1 MKKIFLLIAAFCAMS
16 YFAAC
21 SDLLGE
27 PKNNVAIATENGL
40 SSGGA
45 VLPFS
50 SGEAMLSFSL
60 DAKNDI
66 SCSALPNISADFFK
80 SITIYYRPV
89 DGTSDI
95 EIDTWHSNGALKAA
109 SVPFKT
115 GTWIFSVLAVC
126 ETGYYYTEETK
137 TIKAGKNSL
146 LFTLI
151 PMMMQELEAR
161 HGYGSL
167 YVSAAFPVDNLKC
180 VTGGLYTMDEESVPG
195 FADEDLQVSQRG
207 TTDYEK
213 DDIPA
218 GDYILIFKF
227 FADTEK
233 KILLGTYREFA
244 GIYALARSESK
255 VILQSLSNLHSISYE
270 TNGGAFAE
278 GYSPCLSYTR
288 HSQSLSLPDKTQITK
303 AGSDFDGWY
312 EDENF
317 EGPVVDYI
325 PSGSV
330 GNKKFYAKWLDKW
343 TVTFLPNG
351 GSFAD
356 GSKIKTQQI
365 TKGASENLI
374 TADGLGLTNNGR
386 NFLGWITSI
395 TNVSED
401 YADGAQITP
410 DKNIVL
416 MALWAQGNVS
426 GGDDGKTK
434 DADGDGVSDYDELY
448 KYFTDP
454 ANKDTD
460 GDGWTDGQELN
471 YYTEGSNTF
480 NPRIADVPQ
489 LEIQFV
495 GRPEIGFNYQTS
507 STNNVTES
515 VTHTDGTVHSQSA
528 TNTNSHTRNETH
540 GWHTKVGFGF
550 EWSAGADGSL
560 GFFGAKAKNTINFEA
575 GYNGSVT
582 AGDTFT
588 YSRNQSESF
597 SQSVTKGHT
606 TSETT
611 GKTVSGGTI
620 LVNAKFKNPSNLAYT
635 VRSATVTFAGITD
648 FRQPNGYPTPVASVE
663 LTNVGT
669 IPPGGETGMMTIKYD
684 KLSVAQTEELLKWS
698 SGLNMSITNY
708 TIALQKEGLVNGND
722 FTGALTTV
730 NAMTACL
737 NIDYGPSAKHKA
749 ETHHVATK
757 YLYNPEAVDINGLY
771 KKVTIKDILEI
782 AGISESKGNLTLGNG
797 GRIKEIRGY
806 NYQGYRYG
814 AWYVQ
819 HTYTRNN
826 LSTYDTYNYY
836 SEVEPGE
843 EVDISKIYVQAG
855 DLINIFYSIDKD
867 KDGVP
872 YNEELI
878 CGTSDDKPDTDGD
891 GLTDAEELHGWKP
904 KLKTRSIPAGS
915 VTEQHKEITDPEK
928 KIITNPNNPDSDGDG
943 YDDLNDPDPIEP
955 KMKDITSLSVTQY
968 KTSADENA
976 KFKDFKFES
985 AQYLEDIYE
994 SVYLN
999 LVPTMPQETIKCKQ
1013 SEEEP
1018 EEDAYEV
1025 FSSAKEFKLDL
1036 GQNKIWIKV
1045 TAADGYT
1052 TNKTAL
1058 TFESRLRPL
1067 ENLQLKSLDGS
1078 GNSMTLSYNAYT
1090 DRRIVNADDKNAG
1103 LLLRFL
1109 RGGAFYKMT
1118 PDLGLANAYDPA
1130 SFITIVSNAKG
1141 RDEISEDDNNF
1152 WTKVSVADLIA
1163 GTTKISGLKSQTLYS
1178 IDSIM
1183 YYENGRK
1190 NARVSKGPCTWWGW
1204 AYQTWWANCET
1215 GKSQKGTLTFWMHYL
1230 RAEHDEDAGADP
1242 QYYWSIS
1249 SGAPF
1254 LANLSN
1260 DCATMDSKTGRKFDD
1275 DEDMCYTFGDKK
1287 MNGGT
1292 KEDDIVKGGSQCKY
1306 YKGVFDRMTQ
1316 EKDHEFEIN
1325 FSCWD
1330 YDSDSSD
1337 DLIGNVKMTVKYSV
1351 TDDKWYFKWSGDHT
1365 DSGEMKVGFREGR
1378 KDGKWNIPNTSE
1390 GQISVHWGA
1399 EWNDEPA
1406 SQKDSTKTQKQ

>member
-21 SDLLGE
+21 SDLLSE
-27 PKNNVAIATENGL
+27 AKTYVAIATENGNEL
-40 SSGGA
+40 
-45 VLPFS
+45 S

-66 SCSALPNISADFFK
+66 SCSALPNISADFFD

-95 EIDTWHSNGALKAA
+95 EIDTWHSNGELKAA

-167 YVSAAFPVDNLKC
+167 YVSAAFPVDNLKL
-180 VTGGLYTMDEESVPG
+180 VTGGLYTMDEEKVPG
-195 FADEDLQVSQRG
+195 FEDEVLQVSQRG
-207 TTDYEK
+207 TTYYEH

-255 VILQSLSNLHSISYE
+255 VILQSLSNLYSISYE

-303 AGSDFDGWY
+303 AGSDFGGWY

-317 EGPVVDYI
+317 EGPLVDCI

-365 TKGASENLI
+365 TKGASENLV

-395 TNVSED
+395 TNVSAD
-401 YADGAQITP
+401 YADGAPITP

-416 MALWAQGNVS
+416 MALWGQGNVS

-448 KYFTDP
+448 KFFTDP

-507 STNNVTES
+507 ATNNVTES

-540 GWHTKVGFGF
+540 GWHAKAGFGF
-550 EWSAGADGSL
+550 EWSAGTDGSL
-560 GFFGAKAKNTINFEA
+560 GFFGAKAKNTFSFEA

-582 AGDTFT
+582 SGDTFT

-611 GKTVSGGTI
+611 GKTVTGGTI

-663 LTNVGT
+663 LPNVGT

-771 KKVTIKDILEI
+771 KKVTIKDLLEI
-782 AGISESKGNLTLGNG
+782 AGISESKGNLVLGNG
-797 GRIKEIRGY
+797 GRIKTIRDY
-806 NYQGYRYG
+806 NYEGPLYG

-819 HTYTRNN
+819 HTYTRDN
-826 LSTYDTYNYY
+826 LSESATYNYY
-836 SEVEPGE
+836 SDPESGQV
-843 EVDISKIYVQAG
+843 VDISKIYVQAG
-855 DLINIFYSIDKD
+855 DLINIFYSLDKD

-891 GLTDAEELHGWKP
+891 GLTDGEELHGWKP
-904 KLKTRSIPAGS
+904 ATKTRSIPEGS
-915 VTEQHKEITDPEK
+915 ETQQHIKITDPEK

-955 KMKDITSLSVTQY
+955 KMKDITSLKKIQY
-968 KTSADENA
+968 KTSADANA

-999 LVPTMPQETIKCKQ
+999 LVPTMPHEKIECKQ
-1013 SEEEP
+1013 SEGA
-1018 EEDAYEV
+1018 AYEV
-1025 FSSAKEFKLDL
+1025 FSSAKEFKLEH
-1036 GQNKIWIKV
+1036 GKNKIWIKV
-1045 TAADGYT
+1045 TAADGFT
-1052 TNKTAL
+1052 TKESAL

-1067 ENLQLKSLDGS
+1067 ENLQMRSPDGK
-1078 GNSMTLSYNAYT
+1078 GNTITLSYNAYT
-1090 DRRIVNADDKNAG
+1090 DRRVVNAAANTSG
-1103 LLLRFL
+1103 LLLHIVRDPYAKRYDSL
-1109 RGGAFYKMT
+1109 
-1118 PDLGLANAYDPA
+1118 PDLGLANAYDSA
-1130 SFITIVSNAKG
+1130 SFKSIVSNAKS
-1141 RDEISEDDNNF
+1141 RDEISENDYDF
-1152 WTKVSVADLIA
+1152 WTLVSVSDLTQ
-1163 GTTKISGLKSQTLYS
+1163 GTTTIRGLKSSGAYHS
-1178 IDSIM
+1178 IDPIAF
-1183 YYENGRK
+1183 YESGGK
-1190 NARVSKGPCTWWGW
+1190 NARVQTGGVTRIISSLIPLKFDDVHIWPACT
-1204 AYQTWWANCET
+1204 T
-1215 GKSQKGTLTFWMHYL
+1215 GKSQKATLTFWMHYL
-1230 RAEHDEDAGADP
+1230 RAVSDEDGGADP
-1242 QYYWSIS
+1242 HYYWSIS
-1249 SGAPF
+1249 SGAAF
-1254 LANLSN
+1254 LARLSD
-1260 DCATMDSKTGRKFDD
+1260 DCATMDNKSGRKFDD

-1292 KEDDIVKGGSQCKY
+1292 KEEKIEKGGPQCKY

-1316 EKDHEFEIN
+1316 EKDHEFKIN

-1330 YDSDSSD
+1330 YDSKSD
-1337 DLIGNVKMTVKYSV
+1337 DDFIGDVTMTVKYSV
-1351 TDDKWYFKWSGDHT
+1351 QDDKWYFKWSGDHT
-1365 DSGEMKVGFREGR
+1365 DSGEMTVGFREGR
-1378 KDGKWNIPNTSE
+1378 QDGKWNIPNKSE
-1390 GQISVHWGA
+1390 GQIAVHWGA

-1406 SQKDSTKTQKQ
+1406 FQNGSSTSTKTQ

>member
-21 SDLLGE
+21 SNLLDE
-27 PKNNVAIATENGL
+27 AKNYVAIATGNGNEL
-40 SSGGA
+40 
-45 VLPFS
+45 S
-50 SGEAMLSFSL
+50 SGEAMLLFSL

-95 EIDTWHSNGALKAA
+95 EIDTWNSNGALKAA

-167 YVSAAFPVDNLKC
+167 YVSAAFPVNNLKA
-180 VTGGLYTMDEESVPG
+180 VTGGLYTMDEEKVPG
-195 FADEDLQVSQRG
+195 FADEDLEVSQRG
-207 TTDYEK
+207 TTYYEK

-255 VILQSLSNLHSISYE
+255 VVLQSLSNLYSISYE
-270 TNGGAFAE
+270 KNGGAFAE

-317 EGPVVDYI
+317 EGPVVDFI

-330 GNKKFYAKWLDKW
+330 GNRKFYAKWLDKW

-374 TADGLGLTNNGR
+374 TADGLGLIDNDGR

-395 TNVSED
+395 TNVSKD

-416 MALWAQGNVS
+416 MALWSKGNVS

-460 GDGWTDGQELN
+460 GDGWTDGQELA

-540 GWHTKVGFGF
+540 GWHAKVGVGF
-550 EWSAGADGSL
+550 EWSAGTDGSL
-560 GFFGAKAKNTINFEA
+560 GFFGAKAKNTFSFEA

-684 KLSVAQTEELLKWS
+684 KLSVEQTEELLKWS

-708 TIALQKEGLVNGND
+708 TIALQKEGFNNGND

-757 YLYNPEAVDINGLY
+757 YLYTPEAVDINGLY
-771 KKVTIKDILEI
+771 KKVTIKDLLEI
-782 AGISESKGNLTLGNG
+782 AGISESKGNLVLGNG
-797 GRIKEIRGY
+797 GRIKSIRDY
-806 NYQGYRYG
+806 NYEGYRYG

-819 HTYTRNN
+819 HTYTKDN
-826 LSTYDTYNYY
+826 LSKSDTYNYY
-836 SEVEPGE
+836 SDPESGQV
-843 EVDISKIYVQAG
+843 VDISKIDVQAG

-891 GLTDAEELHGWKP
+891 GLTDAEELYGWKP
-904 KLKTRSIPAGS
+904 ATKPRSIPAGS
-915 VTEQHKEITDPEK
+915 LTEQHKEITDAAK

-955 KMKDITSLSVTQY
+955 KMKNITSLSVTQY

-976 KFKDFKFES
+976 KFKDFKFEA

-999 LVPTMPQETIKCKQ
+999 LVPTMPHEKIECKQ
-1013 SEEEP
+1013 SEGA
-1018 EEDAYEV
+1018 AYQD

-1036 GQNKIWIKV
+1036 GKNKIWIKV
-1045 TAADGYT
+1045 TAADGFT
-1052 TNKTAL
+1052 TKESVL

-1067 ENLQLKSLDGS
+1067 ENLQMRSPDGK
-1078 GNSMTLSYNAYT
+1078 GNTMTLSYNAYT
-1090 DRRIVNADDKNAG
+1090 DRRVVADDTTAG
-1103 LLLRFL
+1103 LLLHIVKGYEL
-1109 RGGAFYKMT
+1109 YDSE
-1118 PDLGLANAYDPA
+1118 PDLGLANPNDLPDFMSYVA
-1130 SFITIVSNAKG
+1130 TAKDRNG
-1141 RDEISEDDNNF
+1141 ISENDYEF
-1152 WTKVSVADLIA
+1152 WTKVSVADLKA
-1163 GTTKISGLKSQTLYS
+1163 GTTTISGLKSQTLYS

-1183 YYENGRK
+1183 YYESGAK
-1190 NARVSKGPCTWWGW
+1190 YARVSKGNKRGRWLNATYWVRG
-1204 AYQTWWANCET
+1204 TT
-1215 GKSQKGTLTFWMHYL
+1215 GKSQKATLTFWMHYL
-1230 RAEHDEDAGADP
+1230 RAVSDEDGGTDP

-1249 SGAPF
+1249 SGAAF

-1292 KEDDIVKGGSQCKY
+1292 KEEKIEKGGSQCKY

-1316 EKDHEFEIN
+1316 EKDHEFVIN

-1330 YDSDSSD
+1330 YDPKSSD
-1337 DLIGNVKMTVKYSV
+1337 DFIGDVTMTVKYSV

-1365 DSGEMKVGFREGR
+1365 DSGEMTVGFREGR
-1378 KDGKWNIPNTSE
+1378 KDDKWNIPNTSE
-1390 GQISVHWGA
+1390 GQIAVHWGA

-1406 SQKDSTKTQKQ
+1406 SQKDSTKTQ

>member
-21 SDLLGE
+21 SDLLSE
-27 PKNNVAIATENGL
+27 AKTYVAIATENGNEL
-40 SSGGA
+40 
-45 VLPFS
+45 S

-66 SCSALPNISADFFK
+66 SCSALPNISADFFD

-89 DGTSDI
+89 DGTRDI
-95 EIDTWHSNGALKAA
+95 EIDTWHSNGELKAA

-167 YVSAAFPVDNLKC
+167 YVSAAFPVDNLKL
-180 VTGGLYTMDEESVPG
+180 VTGGLYTMDEEKVPG
-195 FADEDLQVSQRG
+195 FEDEDLQVSQRG
-207 TTDYEK
+207 TTYYEQ

-244 GIYALARSESK
+244 GIFALARSESK
-255 VILQSLSNLHSISYE
+255 VVLQSLSNLYSISYE

-288 HSQSLSLPDKTQITK
+288 HSQSLSLPDETQITK
-303 AGSDFDGWY
+303 AGSDFGGWY

-374 TADGLGLTNNGR
+374 TANDLGLTNNGR

-416 MALWAQGNVS
+416 MALWSQGNVS
-426 GGDDGKTK
+426 GGDDGMTK

-448 KYFTDP
+448 KFFTDP

-507 STNNVTES
+507 ATNNVTES

-550 EWSAGADGSL
+550 EWSAGTGEVLS
-560 GFFGAKAKNTINFEA
+560 FFSTKAKNTFNIEA

-582 AGDTFT
+582 SGDTFT

-771 KKVTIKDILEI
+771 KKVTIKDLLEI
-782 AGISESKGNLTLGNG
+782 AGISETKGNLTLGNG
-797 GRIKEIRGY
+797 GRIKSIRDY

-826 LSTYDTYNYY
+826 LSTSDTYNYY
-836 SEVEPGE
+836 SEIEQGT

-855 DLINIFYSIDKD
+855 DLINIFYSLDKD

-891 GLTDAEELHGWKP
+891 GLTDGEELHGWKP
-904 KLKTRSIPAGS
+904 ATKTRSIPDGS
-915 VTEQHKEITDPEK
+915 VTEQHIEITDATK

-955 KMKDITSLSVTQY
+955 KMKNITSLSVTQY

-976 KFKDFKFES
+976 KFKDFKFE
-985 AQYLEDIYE
+985 AAEWLTDIYE

-999 LVPTMPQETIKCKQ
+999 LVPTMPHEKIECKQ
-1013 SEEEP
+1013 SEGA
-1018 EEDAYEV
+1018 AYEV
-1025 FSSAKEFKLDL
+1025 LSPAKEFKLDL

-1045 TAADGYT
+1045 TAADGFT
-1052 TNKTAL
+1052 TKESVL

-1067 ENLQLKSLDGS
+1067 ENLQLKSPDGK
-1078 GNSMTLSYNAYT
+1078 GNTMTLSYNVYT
-1090 DRRIVNADDKNAG
+1090 DRRVVADDKTAG
-1103 LLLRFL
+1103 LLLHIRQN
-1109 RGGAFYKMT
+1109 YHYYDMI
-1118 PDLGLANAYDPA
+1118 PDLGLKNPNDLPDFMSYVA
-1130 SFITIVSNAKG
+1130 TAKDRNG
-1141 RDEISEDDNNF
+1141 ISENDYDF
-1152 WTKVSVADLIA
+1152 WTKVSVADLKA
-1163 GTTKISGLKSQTLYS
+1163 GTTTISGLKSQTCYS

-1183 YYENGRK
+1183 FYESGAK
-1190 NARVSKGPCTWWGW
+1190 YARVSAGEPRRIWFWQTPTTAWWVGDR
-1204 AYQTWWANCET
+1204 T
-1215 GKSQKGTLTFWMHYL
+1215 GKSQKATLTFWMHYL
-1230 RAEHDEDAGADP
+1230 KADDDEDDGYDP
-1242 QYYWSIS
+1242 KYYWSIES
-1249 SGAPF
+1249 REEF
-1254 LANLSN
+1254 LKNLSN
-1260 DCATMDSKTGRKFDD
+1260 DCATMKDKTSRKFDD
-1275 DEDMCYTFGDKK
+1275 DDNMCYTFGDQQ
-1287 MNGGT
+1287 MNGKTVPDYGT
-1292 KEDDIVKGGSQCKY
+1292 AKSKY
-1306 YKGVFDRMTQ
+1306 YKGVYDRF
-1316 EKDHEFEIN
+1316 EKDREFKIN
-1325 FSCWD
+1325 FECYE
-1330 YDSDSSD
+1330 YDEGPD
-1337 DLIGNVKMTVKYSV
+1337 DLVGKVEMTVKYSV
-1351 TDDKWYFKWSGDHT
+1351 K
-1365 DSGEMKVGFREGR
+1365 DSGRAAKTASGTFLINLRGRFLFTGALNGMTSLPPKKIQPKRNSPRRAEPPARFMLWRCEGR
-1378 KDGKWNIPNTSE
+1378 GD
-1390 GQISVHWGA
+1390 SVFLR
-1399 EWNDEPA
+1399 
-1406 SQKDSTKTQKQ
+1406 S

>member
-40 SSGGA
+40 SSG
-45 VLPFS
+45 
-50 SGEAMLSFSL
+50 EAMLSFSL

-66 SCSALPNISADFFK
+66 SCSALPNISADFFD

-95 EIDTWHSNGALKAA
+95 EIDTWNSNGELKAA

-167 YVSAAFPVDNLKC
+167 YVSAAFPVDNLKA
-180 VTGGLYTMDEESVPG
+180 VTGGLYTMDEEKVPG
-195 FADEDLQVSQRG
+195 FEDEDLQVSQRG
-207 TTDYEK
+207 TTYYEQ

-255 VILQSLSNLHSISYE
+255 VILQSLSNLYSISYE
-270 TNGGAFAE
+270 TNGGVFAN

-317 EGPVVDYI
+317 EGPVVDFI

-330 GNKKFYAKWLDKW
+330 GNRKFYAKWLDKW

-374 TADGLGLTNNGR
+374 TADGLGLIDNDGR

-395 TNVSED
+395 TNVSKD

-416 MALWAQGNVS
+416 MALWSKGNVS

-460 GDGWTDGQELN
+460 GDGWTDGQELV

-540 GWHTKVGFGF
+540 GWHTKLGFGF
-550 EWSAGADGSL
+550 EWSAGKDGAF
-560 GFFGAKAKNTINFEA
+560 GFFGVKAKNTINWEA

-582 AGDTFT
+582 SGDTFT

-684 KLSVAQTEELLKWS
+684 KLSVDQTEELLKWS

-708 TIALQKEGLVNGND
+708 TIALQKEGFNNGND

-771 KKVTIKDILEI
+771 KKVTIKDLLEI

-797 GRIKEIRGY
+797 GRIKSIRDY
-806 NYQGYRYG
+806 NYEGYRYG

-819 HTYTRNN
+819 HTYTRSNR
-826 LSTYDTYNYY
+826 STCDTYNYY
-836 SEVEPGE
+836 SDPESGQV
-843 EVDISKIYVQAG
+843 VDISKIYVQAG

-891 GLTDAEELHGWKP
+891 GLTDGEELHGWKP
-904 KLKTRSIPAGS
+904 ATKTRSIPEGS
-915 VTEQHKEITDPEK
+915 ETQQHIKITDPEK

-955 KMKDITSLSVTQY
+955 KMKNITSLSVTQY

-999 LVPTMPQETIKCKQ
+999 LVPTMPGETIEYKLAENGDYKK
-1013 SEEEP
+1013 
-1018 EEDAYEV
+1018 D

-1045 TAADGYT
+1045 TAVDGFT
-1052 TNKTAL
+1052 TKESAL

-1067 ENLQLKSLDGS
+1067 ENLQLKSPDGK
-1078 GNSMTLSYNAYT
+1078 GNTMTLSYNAYT
-1090 DRRIVNADDKNAG
+1090 DRRVVADDKTAG
-1103 LLLRFL
+1103 LLLHIR
-1109 RGGAFYKMT
+1109 RDKNCSYNSK
-1118 PDLGLANAYDPA
+1118 PDLGLANPDDLPDFMSYVA
-1130 SFITIVSNAKG
+1130 TAKDRNG
-1141 RDEISEDDNNF
+1141 ISEGDYDF
-1152 WTKVSVADLIA
+1152 WTKVSVADLTA
-1163 GTTKISGLKSQTLYS
+1163 GTTTISGLKSQTLYF

-1183 YYENGRK
+1183 FYESGAK
-1190 NARVSKGPCTWWGW
+1190 YARVSAGERRSLWAWEPVSTWWVRRR
-1204 AYQTWWANCET
+1204 T
-1215 GKSQKGTLTFWMHYL
+1215 GKSQKATLTFWMHYL

-1249 SGAPF
+1249 SGAAF

-1260 DCATMDSKTGRKFDD
+1260 DCATMDNTTGRKFDD
-1275 DEDMCYTFGDKK
+1275 DENMCYTFGDKK

-1292 KEDDIVKGGSQCKY
+1292 KEEDIVKGGSQCKY

-1330 YDSDSSD
+1330 YDKNSSD
-1337 DLIGNVKMTVKYSV
+1337 DFIGNVKMTVKYSV

-1365 DSGEMKVGFREGR
+1365 DNGDMTVGFREGR

-1406 SQKDSTKTQKQ
+1406 SQKDSTKTQ

>member
-27 PKNNVAIATENGL
+27 PKNHVAIATENGNEL
-40 SSGGA
+40 
-45 VLPFS
+45 S

-66 SCSALPNISADFFK
+66 SCSALPNISADFF
-80 SITIYYRPV
+80 SPIIIYYRPV
-89 DGTSDI
+89 DGTEDI
-95 EIDTWHSNGALKAA
+95 EIGTWNSNGALKVA

-167 YVSAAFPVDNLKC
+167 YVSAAFPVDNLKL
-180 VTGGLYTMDEESVPG
+180 VTGGLYTMDEEAVPG
-195 FADEDLQVSQRG
+195 FADETLQVSQRG
-207 TTDYEK
+207 TTYYEK

-244 GIYALARSESK
+244 GIFALARSESK
-255 VILQSLSNLHSISYE
+255 VVLQSLSNLYSISYE

-303 AGSDFDGWY
+303 AGSDFGGWY

-317 EGPVVDYI
+317 EGPVVDFI

-365 TKGASENLI
+365 TKGASENLV
-374 TADGLGLTNNGR
+374 TANDLGLTNNGR

-395 TNVSED
+395 TNVSAD
-401 YADGAQITP
+401 YADGASIAP

-426 GGDDGKTK
+426 RGDDGKTK
-434 DADGDGVSDYDELY
+434 DSDGDGVSDYDELY
-448 KYFTDP
+448 KFFTDP

-460 GDGWTDGQELN
+460 GDGWTDGQELV
-471 YYTEGSNTF
+471 YYTEGANTF

-507 STNNVTES
+507 STDTVTES
-515 VTHTDGTVHSQSA
+515 LTNTEGTVHSQSA
-528 TNTNSHTRNETH
+528 TNTNSHTRNLTN
-540 GWHTKVGFGF
+540 GWHAKAGFGF
-550 EWSAGADGSL
+550 EWSAGAEGAL
-560 GFFGAKAKNTINFEA
+560 GFFGAKAKNTFNFEA
-575 GYNGSVT
+575 GYNGSVMS
-582 AGDTFT
+582 GDTFT
-588 YSRNQSESF
+588 YSQNQSESF

-611 GKTVSGGTI
+611 GKTVTGGTI
-620 LVNAKFKNPSNLAYT
+620 RVNAKFKNPSNLAYT
-635 VRSATVTFAGITD
+635 VRSATVTFTGISD
-648 FRQPNGYPTPVASVE
+648 FRQPNGYPTPVASVDIP
-663 LTNVGT
+663 NVGT
-669 IPPGGETGMMTIKYD
+669 IPPGGETGTMVIKYGN
-684 KLSVAQTEELLKWS
+684 LGVAQTEELLKWS

-708 TIALQKEGLVNGND
+708 TITLQKEGAVNAND

-737 NIDYGPSAKHKA
+737 TIDYGPSAKHKA

-771 KKVTIKDILEI
+771 KKVTIKDLLEI
-782 AGISESKGNLTLGNG
+782 AGISESKGNLVLGNG
-797 GRIKEIRGY
+797 GRIKRIRDY
-806 NYQGYRYG
+806 NYQGYQYG

-826 LSTYDTYNYY
+826 LSTSDTYNYY
-836 SEVEPGE
+836 SDIEQGT

-855 DLINIFYSIDKD
+855 DLINIFYSLDKD

-891 GLTDAEELHGWKP
+891 GLTDGEELYGWKP
-904 KLKTRSIPAGS
+904 ATKTRSIPEGS
-915 VTEQHKEITDPEK
+915 ETQQHIKITDPEK
-928 KIITNPNNPDSDGDG
+928 KIITNPNNPDTDGDG
-943 YDDLNDPDPIEP
+943 YNDLVDPDPIEP
-955 KMKDITSLSVTQY
+955 KLKNITSLRVTQY

-994 SVYLN
+994 SLYLN
-999 LVPTMPQETIKCKQ
+999 LVPTMPGETIEYKLAENGDYKK
-1013 SEEEP
+1013 
-1018 EEDAYEV
+1018 D

-1045 TAADGYT
+1045 TAVDGFT
-1052 TNKTAL
+1052 TKESVL

-1067 ENLQLKSLDGS
+1067 ENLQLKSPDGK
-1078 GNSMTLSYNAYT
+1078 GNTMTLSYNAYT
-1090 DRRIVNADDKNAG
+1090 DRRVVADDKTAG
-1103 LLLRFL
+1103 LLLHFVRDKNCPYD
-1109 RGGAFYKMT
+1109 RS
-1118 PDLGLANAYDPA
+1118 PDLGLANPNDLPDFMSY
-1130 SFITIVSNAKG
+1130 VSTAKDRNG
-1141 RDEISEDDNNF
+1141 ISEDDYDF
-1152 WTKVSVADLIA
+1152 WTKVSVADLKA
-1163 GTTKISGLKSQTLYS
+1163 GTTTISGLKSQTLYS

-1183 YYENGRK
+1183 YYESGAK
-1190 NARVSKGPCTWWGW
+1190 YARVSKVPEIWW
-1204 AYQTWWANCET
+1204 WWVHGKT
-1215 GKSQKGTLTFWMHYL
+1215 GKSQKATLTFWMHYL
-1230 RAEHDEDAGADP
+1230 KAEEDEDGGCDP
-1242 QYYWSIS
+1242 QYYWSIES
-1249 SGAPF
+1249 TEEF
-1254 LANLSN
+1254 LKNLSTE
-1260 DCATMDSKTGRKFDD
+1260 C
-1275 DEDMCYTFGDKK
+1275 
-1287 MNGGT
+1287 
-1292 KEDDIVKGGSQCKY
+1292 
-1306 YKGVFDRMTQ
+1306 
-1316 EKDHEFEIN
+1316 
-1325 FSCWD
+1325 
-1330 YDSDSSD
+1330 
-1337 DLIGNVKMTVKYSV
+1337 
-1351 TDDKWYFKWSGDHT
+1351 
-1365 DSGEMKVGFREGR
+1365 
-1378 KDGKWNIPNTSE
+1378 
-1390 GQISVHWGA
+1390 
-1399 EWNDEPA
+1399 
-1406 SQKDSTKTQKQ
+1406 

>member
-1 MKKIFLLIAAFCAMS
+1 MKKIFFLVAAFCAMS

-21 SDLLGE
+21 SDLLDE
-27 PKNNVAIATENGL
+27 AKNYVAIATENEL
-40 SSGGA
+40 SSGEA
-45 VLPFS
+45 VLPLS

-66 SCSALPNISADFFK
+66 SCSAVPNISADFFK

-89 DGTSDI
+89 DGTRDR
-95 EIDTWHSNGALKAA
+95 EIDTWHSNDALKAA

-146 LFTLI
+146 LFTLS

-167 YVSAAFPVDNLKC
+167 YVSAAFPVENLKL
-180 VTGGLYTMDEESVPG
+180 VTGGLYTMDEEKVPG
-195 FADEDLQVSQRG
+195 FADETLQVSESG
-207 TTDYEK
+207 TTYYEK
-213 DDIPA
+213 NDIPA

-233 KILLGTYREFA
+233 KLLLGTYREFA

-255 VILQSLSNLHSISYE
+255 VVLQSLSNLHSVSYE

-303 AGSDFDGWY
+303 AGSEFGGWY

-317 EGPVVDYI
+317 KGPVVDCI

-356 GSKIKTQQI
+356 GSKIRTQQI
-365 TKGASENLI
+365 KKGASENLI
-374 TADGLGLTNNGR
+374 TADGLGLINNDGR

-395 TNVSED
+395 TNVSAD
-401 YADGAQITP
+401 YADGAPITP
-410 DKNIVL
+410 DKDIVL
-416 MALWAQGNVS
+416 MALWSKGNVS
-426 GGDDGKTK
+426 AGDDGKTK

-448 KYFTDP
+448 KFFTDP

-460 GDGWTDGQELN
+460 GDGWTDGQELV

-507 STNNVTES
+507 STDTVTES
-515 VTHTDGTVHSQSA
+515 VTNTEGTVHSQSA
-528 TNTNSHTRNETH
+528 TNTNSHTRNQTN
-540 GWHTKVGFGF
+540 GWHTKVGASFGWEAHALFF
-550 EWSAGADGSL
+550 ES
-560 GFFGAKAKNTINFEA
+560 KAKNSINVEA

-582 AGDTFT
+582 TGDTFT

-597 SQSVTKGHT
+597 SQSVTQGHT
-606 TSETT
+606 TSETE

-620 LVNAKFKNPSNLAYT
+620 RVNAKFKNPSNLAYA
-635 VRSATVTFAGITD
+635 VRSATVTFTGITD
-648 FRQPNGYPTPVASVE
+648 FRQTNGYPKPIASVE
-663 LTNVGT
+663 LPNVGT
-669 IPPGGETGMMTIKYD
+669 IPPGGETGTMVIKYGN
-684 KLSVAQTEELLKWS
+684 LGVAQTEDLLKWS

-708 TIALQKEGLVNGND
+708 TIALQKEGAVNPND

-737 NIDYGPSAKHKA
+737 TIDYGPSAKHKA
-749 ETHHVATK
+749 ETHHVSTK
-757 YLYNPEAVDINGLY
+757 YKYNPSATGLNDLY
-771 KKVTIKDILEI
+771 EPVTIKDILEI
-782 AGISESKGNLTLGNG
+782 AGISESKGNLVLGDD
-797 GRIKEIRGY
+797 GRIQRIRDY

-819 HTYTRNN
+819 RTYTRGNE
-826 LSTYDTYNYY
+826 SKSETYNYY

-855 DLINIFYSIDKD
+855 DSINIFYSVDKD
-867 KDGVP
+867 NDKVP

-891 GLTDAEELHGWKP
+891 GLTDAEELYGWKP
-904 KLKTRSIPAGS
+904 ATKTRSIPDGS
-915 VTEQHKEITDPEK
+915 VTQQHKEITDPDK
-928 KIITNPNNPDSDGDG
+928 KIITNPNNPDTDGDG
-943 YDDLNDPDPIEP
+943 YNDLDDPDPIEP
-955 KMKDITSLSVTQY
+955 KLKNITSLYKIQY
-968 KTSADENA
+968 KTSADVNA

-985 AQYLEDIYE
+985 AEWLTDIYE
-994 SVYLN
+994 SLYLN
-999 LVPTMPQETIKCKQ
+999 LVPTSPLAKIKCKQ
-1013 SEEEP
+1013 EGA
-1018 EEDAYEV
+1018 AYED
-1025 FSSAKEFKLDL
+1025 FSSAKEFKLEH
-1036 GQNKIWIKV
+1036 GKNKIWIMV
-1045 TAADGYT
+1045 TAADGT
-1052 TNKTAL
+1052 EKESEV

-1067 ENLQLKSLDGS
+1067 ENLQLESPDGK
-1078 GNSMTLSYNAYT
+1078 GNAITLSYNAYT
-1090 DRRIVNADDKNAG
+1090 DRRVVADDKTAG
-1103 LLLRFL
+1103 LLLHIVKGYRKKYDS
-1109 RGGAFYKMT
+1109 R
-1118 PDLGLANAYDPA
+1118 PDLGLANAYDSA
-1130 SFITIVSNAKG
+1130 SFKGIVSNAKS
-1141 RDEISEDDNNF
+1141 RDKISEDDYDF
-1152 WTKVSVADLIA
+1152 WTLVSVSDLKQ
-1163 GTTKISGLKSQTLYS
+1163 GTTTIRGLKSQTDYS
-1178 IDSIM
+1178 IDPIAF
-1183 YYENGRK
+1183 YESGGK
-1190 NARVSKGPCTWWGW
+1190 NARV
-1204 AYQTWWANCET
+1204 QTGGVTHVVRTLLFEYDTVYLWPSCET
-1215 GKSQKGTLTFWMHYL
+1215 GKSQKATLTFWMHYL
-1230 RAEHDEDAGADP
+1230 KAEEDEDGSYDP
-1242 QYYWSIS
+1242 QYFWSIDS
-1249 SGAPF
+1249 SEGF
-1254 LANLSN
+1254 LKNLSN
-1260 DCATMDSKTGRKFDD
+1260 ECATMKDKTSRKFHKRKN
-1275 DEDMCYTFGDKK
+1275 MCYSFGDQQ
-1287 MNGGT
+1287 MNGATVPTYGT
-1292 KEDDIVKGGSQCKY
+1292 AQSKY
-1306 YKGVFDRMTQ
+1306 YKGVYDRF
-1316 EKDHEFEIN
+1316 EKDREFKIN
-1325 FSCWD
+1325 FACYEHD
-1330 YDSDSSD
+1330 EGPD
-1337 DLIGNVKMTVKYSV
+1337 DFVGNVEMTVKYSV
-1351 TDDKWYFKWSGDHT
+1351 KDDKWYFKWSGDHADNGDMT
-1365 DSGEMKVGFREGR
+1365 VGFREGR

-1406 SQKDSTKTQKQ
+1406 FQSDSSTSTKTQ

>member
-21 SDLLGE
+21 SDLLSE
-27 PKNNVAIATENGL
+27 AKTYVAIATENGNEL
-40 SSGGA
+40 
-45 VLPFS
+45 S

-80 SITIYYRPV
+80 LITIYYRPV
-89 DGTSDI
+89 DGISDI
-95 EIDTWHSNGALKAA
+95 EIDTWDSNGALKAA

-126 ETGYYYTEETK
+126 DTGYYYTEETK

-167 YVSAAFPVDNLKC
+167 YVSAMFPVNNLKC
-180 VTGGLYTMDEESVPG
+180 VTGGLYTMDEEPVPG
-195 FADEDLQVSQRG
+195 FADEPLEVSKRG
-207 TTDYEK
+207 TTYYEK

-255 VILQSLSNLHSISYE
+255 VVLQSLSNLYSISYE
-270 TNGGAFAE
+270 KNGGDFAE
-278 GYSPCLSYTR
+278 GCSPCLSYTR

-303 AGSDFDGWY
+303 AGSDFGGWY

-374 TADGLGLTNNGR
+374 TANDLGLTNNGR

-395 TNVSED
+395 TNVIAD
-401 YADGAQITP
+401 KDDGAQITP
-410 DKNIVL
+410 EKNIVL
-416 MALWAQGNVS
+416 MALWSKGNVS
-426 GGDDGKTK
+426 GGDDGMTK
-434 DADGDGVSDYDELY
+434 DSDGDGVSDYDELY
-448 KYFTDP
+448 KFFTDP

-507 STNNVTES
+507 STDTVTES
-515 VTHTDGTVHSQSA
+515 VTNTEGTVHSQSA

-550 EWSAGADGSL
+550 SWTAGVN
-560 GFFGAKAKNTINFEA
+560 FFETKAKNSINVEA
-575 GYNGSVT
+575 GYNGSVMS
-582 AGDTFT
+582 GDTFT
-588 YSRNQSESF
+588 YSQNQSESF
-597 SQSVTKGHT
+597 SQSITKGHT

-611 GKTVSGGTI
+611 GKTVTGGTI
-620 LVNAKFKNPSNLAYT
+620 RVNAKFKNPSNLAYT
-635 VRSATVTFAGITD
+635 VRSATVTFTGITD

-663 LTNVGT
+663 LTNIGT
-669 IPPGGETGMMTIKYD
+669 IPPGGETGTMVIKYGN
-684 KLSVAQTEELLKWS
+684 LGVAQTEELLKWS

-708 TIALQKEGLVNGND
+708 TIALQKEGAVNPND

-771 KKVTIKDILEI
+771 KKVTIKDLLEI
-782 AGISESKGNLTLGNG
+782 AGISESKGNLSLGDD
-797 GRIKEIRGY
+797 GRIKRIRDY
-806 NYQGYRYG
+806 NYQGYQYG

-819 HTYTRNN
+819 HTYTRGNE
-826 LSTYDTYNYY
+826 SWSDIYNYY
-836 SEVEPGE
+836 SEPEPGK

-878 CGTSDDKPDTDGD
+878 CGTSDDNPDTDGD
-891 GLTDAEELHGWKP
+891 GLTDAEELYGWKP
-904 KLKTRSIPAGS
+904 ATKTRSIPEGS
-915 VTEQHKEITDPEK
+915 ETQQHIKITDQNK
-928 KIITNPNNPDSDGDG
+928 KIVTNPNNPDSDGDG

-955 KMKDITSLSVTQY
+955 KMKNITSLSVTQY

-999 LVPTMPQETIKCKQ
+999 LVPTMPQETIEYKLAENGDYKK
-1013 SEEEP
+1013 
-1018 EEDAYEV
+1018 D
-1025 FSSAKEFKLDL
+1025 FSAAKEFKLDL

-1045 TAADGYT
+1045 TAADGFT
-1052 TNKTAL
+1052 TDTTAL

-1067 ENLQLKSLDGS
+1067 ENLQLKSPDGK
-1078 GNSMTLSYNAYT
+1078 GNTMTLSYNVYT
-1090 DRRIVNADDKNAG
+1090 DRRVVADDKTAG
-1103 LLLRFL
+1103 LLLHIRQN
-1109 RGGAFYKMT
+1109 YHYYDMI
-1118 PDLGLANAYDPA
+1118 PDLGLKNPNDLPDFMSYVA
-1130 SFITIVSNAKG
+1130 TAKDRNG
-1141 RDEISEDDNNF
+1141 ISENDYDF
-1152 WTKVSVADLIA
+1152 WTKVSVADLKA
-1163 GTTKISGLKSQTLYS
+1163 GTTTISGLKSQTCYS

-1183 YYENGRK
+1183 FYESGAK
-1190 NARVSKGPCTWWGW
+1190 YARVSAGEPRRIWFWQTPTTAWWVGDR
-1204 AYQTWWANCET
+1204 T
-1215 GKSQKGTLTFWMHYL
+1215 GKSQKATLTFWMHYL
-1230 RAEHDEDAGADP
+1230 KADEDEDDGYKP
-1242 QYYWSIS
+1242 QYFWSIES
-1249 SGAPF
+1249 SEEF
-1254 LANLSN
+1254 LKNLSN
-1260 DCATMDSKTGRKFDD
+1260 DCATMNDKTSRKFDD
-1275 DEDMCYTFGDKK
+1275 KKNMCYSFGDKQ
-1287 MNGGT
+1287 MNGATVPTYGT
-1292 KEDDIVKGGSQCKY
+1292 AQSKF
-1306 YKGVFDRMTQ
+1306 YKGVYDRF
-1316 EKDHEFEIN
+1316 EKDREFKIN
-1325 FSCWD
+1325 FACYEHD
-1330 YDSDSSD
+1330 EGPD
-1337 DLIGNVKMTVKYSV
+1337 DLVGKVEMTAKYSV
-1351 TDDKWYFKWSGDHT
+1351 KDDKWYFKWSGDHADNGDMT
-1365 DSGEMKVGFREGR
+1365 VGFREGR
-1378 KDGKWNIPNTSE
+1378 KDGKWNIPNKSE
-1390 GQISVHWGA
+1390 GQVSVHWGA
-1399 EWNDEPA
+1399 EWNDEPV
-1406 SQKDSTKTQKQ
+1406 SQKDSTKTQ

>member
-27 PKNNVAIATENGL
+27 AKTYVAIATENGNEL
-40 SSGGA
+40 
-45 VLPFS
+45 S

-66 SCSALPNISADFFK
+66 SCSALPNISADFFNP
-80 SITIYYRPV
+80 IIIYYRPV
-89 DGTSDI
+89 DGTEDI
-95 EIDTWHSNGALKAA
+95 EIGKWNSNGELKVA

-115 GTWIFSVLAVC
+115 GTWIFSVLAGS

-137 TIKAGKNSL
+137 TIKAGNNSL
-146 LFTLI
+146 QFTLI
-151 PMMMQELEAR
+151 PVMMQQLEER

-167 YVSAAFPVDNLKC
+167 YVSAAFPVDNLKL
-180 VTGGLYTMDEESVPG
+180 VTGGLYTMDEEAVPG
-195 FADEDLQVSQRG
+195 FADETLQVSQSG
-207 TTDYEK
+207 TTYYEK

-233 KILLGTYREFA
+233 KLLLGTYREFA
-244 GIYALARSESK
+244 GIFALARSESK
-255 VILQSLSNLHSISYE
+255 VVLQSFSNLYSISYE

-303 AGSDFDGWY
+303 AGSDFGGWY

-317 EGPVVDYI
+317 EGPVVDFI

-365 TKGASENLI
+365 TKGASENLV
-374 TADGLGLTNNGR
+374 TANDLGLTNNGR

-395 TNVSED
+395 TNVSAD
-401 YADGAQITP
+401 YADGASIAP

-434 DADGDGVSDYDELY
+434 DSDGDGVSDYDELY
-448 KYFTDP
+448 KFFTDP

-460 GDGWTDGQELN
+460 GDGWTDGQELV
-471 YYTEGSNTF
+471 YYTEGANTF

-507 STNNVTES
+507 STDTVTES
-515 VTHTDGTVHSQSA
+515 VTNTEGTVHSQSA
-528 TNTNSHTRNETH
+528 TNTNSHTRNLTN
-540 GWHTKVGFGF
+540 GWHTKAGFGF
-550 EWSAGADGSL
+550 EWSAGAEGAL
-560 GFFGAKAKNTINFEA
+560 GFFGAKAKNTFNFEA
-575 GYNGSVT
+575 GYNGSVMS
-582 AGDTFT
+582 GDTFT
-588 YSRNQSESF
+588 YSQNQSESF

-611 GKTVSGGTI
+611 GKTVTGGTI
-620 LVNAKFKNPSNLAYT
+620 RVNAKFKNPSNLAYT
-635 VRSATVTFAGITD
+635 VRSATVTFTGISD

-663 LTNVGT
+663 LPNVGT
-669 IPPGGETGMMTIKYD
+669 IPPGGETGTMVIKYGN
-684 KLSVAQTEELLKWS
+684 LGVAQTEELLKWS

-708 TIALQKEGLVNGND
+708 TITLQKEGAVNAND

-737 NIDYGPSAKHKA
+737 TIDYGPSAKHKA

-771 KKVTIKDILEI
+771 KKVTIKDLLEI
-782 AGISESKGNLTLGNG
+782 AGISESKGNLVLGNG
-797 GRIKEIRGY
+797 GRIKRIRDY
-806 NYQGYRYG
+806 NYQGYQYG

-819 HTYTRNN
+819 HTYTRGNE
-826 LSTYDTYNYY
+826 SWSDIYNYY
-836 SEVEPGE
+836 SEPESGQ

-855 DLINIFYSIDKD
+855 DSINIFYSVDKD

-891 GLTDAEELHGWKP
+891 GLTDGEELHGWKP
-904 KLKTRSIPAGS
+904 ATKTRSIPEGS
-915 VTEQHKEITDPEK
+915 ETQQHIKITDPEK

-968 KTSADENA
+968 KTSADVNA
-976 KFKDFKFES
+976 KFKDFRFES
-985 AQYLEDIYE
+985 AQWYTDIYE
-994 SVYLN
+994 SLYLN
-999 LVPTMPQETIKCKQ
+999 LVPTMPLEKIECKQ
-1013 SEEEP
+1013 SEGA
-1018 EEDAYEV
+1018 AYEV
-1025 FSSAKEFKLDL
+1025 LSSAKEFKLDL
-1036 GQNKIWIKV
+1036 GKNKIWIKV
-1045 TAADGYT
+1045 TAADGFT
-1052 TNKTAL
+1052 TKESVL

-1067 ENLQLKSLDGS
+1067 ENLQLKSPDGK
-1078 GNSMTLSYNAYT
+1078 GNTMTLSYNAYT
-1090 DRRIVNADDKNAG
+1090 DRRVVADDKTAG
-1103 LLLRFL
+1103 LLLHFVRDKNCPYD
-1109 RGGAFYKMT
+1109 RS
-1118 PDLGLANAYDPA
+1118 PDLGLANPNDLPDFMSY
-1130 SFITIVSNAKG
+1130 VSTAKDRNG
-1141 RDEISEDDNNF
+1141 ISEDDYDF
-1152 WTKVSVADLIA
+1152 WTKVSVADLKA
-1163 GTTKISGLKSQTLYS
+1163 GTTTISGLKSQTLYS

-1183 YYENGRK
+1183 YYESGAK
-1190 NARVSKGPCTWWGW
+1190 YARVSKVPEIWW
-1204 AYQTWWANCET
+1204 WWVHGKT
-1215 GKSQKGTLTFWMHYL
+1215 GKSQKATLTFWMHYL
-1230 RAEHDEDAGADP
+1230 KAEEDEDGGCDP
-1242 QYYWSIS
+1242 QYYWSIES
-1249 SGAPF
+1249 REEF
-1254 LANLSN
+1254 LKNLSN
-1260 DCATMDSKTGRKFDD
+1260 DCATMKDKTSRKFDD
-1275 DEDMCYTFGDKK
+1275 DENMCYSFGDQQ
-1287 MNGGT
+1287 MNGKTVPEYGT
-1292 KEDDIVKGGSQCKY
+1292 AKSKY
-1306 YKGVFDRMTQ
+1306 YKGVYDRF
-1316 EKDHEFEIN
+1316 EKDREFKIN
-1325 FSCWD
+1325 FECYD
-1330 YDSDSSD
+1330 YDSGSAD
-1337 DLIGNVKMTVKYSV
+1337 DLIGKVEMTAKYSV
-1351 TDDKWYFKWSGDHT
+1351 QDDKWYFKWSGDHT
-1365 DSGEMKVGFREGR
+1365 DSGEMTVGFREGR

-1406 SQKDSTKTQKQ
+1406 SQK

>member
-21 SDLLGE
+21 SDLLSE
-27 PKNNVAIATENGL
+27 AKTYVAIATENGNEL
-40 SSGGA
+40 
-45 VLPFS
+45 S

-95 EIDTWHSNGALKAA
+95 EIDTWHSNGELKAA

-137 TIKAGKNSL
+137 TIKAGNNSL

-167 YVSAAFPVDNLKC
+167 YVSAMFPVDNLKA
-180 VTGGLYTMDEESVPG
+180 VTGGLYTMDEEKVPG

-207 TTDYEK
+207 TTYYEK

-255 VILQSLSNLHSISYE
+255 VVLQSLSNLYSISYE
-270 TNGGAFAE
+270 KNGGAFAE

-288 HSQSLSLPDKTQITK
+288 HSQSLSLPDETQITK
-303 AGSDFDGWY
+303 AGSDFGGWY

-317 EGPVVDYI
+317 EGPLVDFI

-343 TVTFLPNG
+343 TVTFFPNG

-365 TKGASENLI
+365 TKGASENLV
-374 TADGLGLTNNGR
+374 TADDLGLTNNGR

-416 MALWAQGNVS
+416 MALWSKGNVS
-426 GGDDGKTK
+426 GGDDGMTK

-448 KYFTDP
+448 KFFTDP

-460 GDGWTDGQELN
+460 GDGWTDGQELV

-507 STNNVTES
+507 STDTVTES
-515 VTHTDGTVHSQSA
+515 VTNTDGTVHSQSQ
-528 TNTNSHTRNETH
+528 TNTSSHTRNQTH
-540 GWHTKVGFGF
+540 GWHTKVGYGF
-550 EWSAGADGSL
+550 ELQASANVLNSS
-560 GFFGAKAKNTINFEA
+560 AKNSINVEA

-582 AGDTFT
+582 TGDTFT

-597 SQSVTKGHT
+597 SQSISQGHT

-611 GKTVSGGTI
+611 GKTVTGGTI
-620 LVNAKFKNPSNLAYT
+620 RVNAKFKNPSNLAYT
-635 VRSATVTFAGITD
+635 VRSATVTFTGISD
-648 FRQPNGYPTPVASVE
+648 FRQTNGCPKPIASVE
-663 LTNVGT
+663 LPNIGT
-669 IPPGGETGMMTIKYD
+669 IPPGGETGTMVIKYGT
-684 KLSVAQTEELLKWS
+684 LGVAQTEDLLKWS
-698 SGLNMSITNY
+698 SGLNMNITNY
-708 TIALQKEGLVNGND
+708 TIALQKEGAVNPND

-737 NIDYGPSAKHKA
+737 TIDYGPSAKHKA
-749 ETHHVATK
+749 ETHHVSTK
-757 YLYNPEAVDINGLY
+757 YKYNPNAVDINGLY
-771 KKVTIKDILEI
+771 EPVTIKDILEI
-782 AGISESKGNLTLGNG
+782 AGISESKGNLVLGDD
-797 GRIKEIRGY
+797 GRIQRIRDY

-819 HTYTRNN
+819 HTYTRGNE
-826 LSTYDTYNYY
+826 SKSDIYNYY
-836 SEVEPGE
+836 SEPESGQ

-855 DLINIFYSIDKD
+855 DSINIFYSVDKD
-867 KDGVP
+867 NDKVP

-878 CGTSDDKPDTDGD
+878 CGTSDDNPDTDGD
-891 GLTDAEELHGWKP
+891 GLTDGEELYGWKP
-904 KLKTRSIPAGS
+904 KSKTRSFPVGS
-915 VTEQHKEITDPEK
+915 VTEQHKEIDDTT

-943 YDDLNDPDPIEP
+943 YDDLNDPDPIKP
-955 KMKDITSLSVTQY
+955 KLKNITSLNVTQY

-1018 EEDAYEV
+1018 EEDDYEV
-1025 FSSAKEFKLDL
+1025 FSSAKEFKLNL
-1036 GQNKIWIKV
+1036 GKNKIWIKV
-1045 TAADGYT
+1045 TAADGCT

-1067 ENLQLKSLDGS
+1067 ENLQLKSPDGK
-1078 GNSMTLSYNAYT
+1078 GNTMTLSYNAYT
-1090 DRRIVNADDKNAG
+1090 DRRVVADDKTAG
-1103 LLLRFL
+1103 LLLHFVRDKACDY
-1109 RGGAFYKMT
+1109 GKPT
-1118 PDLGLANAYDPA
+1118 DLGLATNDLPN
-1130 SFITIVSNAKG
+1130 FVSYLSTAK
-1141 RDEISEDDNNF
+1141 DKISEDDYDF
-1152 WTKVSVADLIA
+1152 WTKVSVADLKA
-1163 GTTKISGLKSQTLYS
+1163 GTTTISGLKSQTLYS

-1183 YYENGRK
+1183 YYKSGAK
-1190 NARVSKGPCTWWGW
+1190 YARVSKGPSETRRLWLNRKSKTYWYWVSG
-1204 AYQTWWANCET
+1204 TT
-1215 GKSQKGTLTFWMHYL
+1215 GKSQKATLTFWMHYL
-1230 RAEHDEDAGADP
+1230 KAEEDEDGSYDPQYFWSIDSSEGFLKNLSNECATMKDKTSRKFHKKKNMCYSFGDQQMNGATVPTYGSAQSKFYKGVYDRFEKDREFKINFACYEHDEGP
-1242 QYYWSIS
+1242 
-1249 SGAPF
+1249 
-1254 LANLSN
+1254 
-1260 DCATMDSKTGRKFDD
+1260 DD
-1275 DEDMCYTFGDKK
+1275 F
-1287 MNGGT
+1287 
-1292 KEDDIVKGGSQCKY
+1292 V
-1306 YKGVFDRMTQ
+1306 
-1316 EKDHEFEIN
+1316 
-1325 FSCWD
+1325 
-1330 YDSDSSD
+1330 
-1337 DLIGNVKMTVKYSV
+1337 GNVTMTVKYSV
-1351 TDDKWYFKWSGDHT
+1351 KDDKWYFKWSGDHT
-1365 DSGEMKVGFREGR
+1365 DNGDMTVGFREGR

-1390 GQISVHWGA
+1390 GQVSVHWGA

-1406 SQKDSTKTQKQ
+1406 FQNDSSTKTQ

>member
-66 SCSALPNISADFFK
+66 SCSALPNISADFFDA
-80 SITIYYRPV
+80 ITIYYRPV
-89 DGTSDI
+89 DGTRDI
-95 EIDTWHSNGALKAA
+95 EIDTWHSNGELKAA

-167 YVSAAFPVDNLKC
+167 YVSAAFPVDNLKA
-180 VTGGLYTMDEESVPG
+180 VTGGLYTMDEEAVPG

-207 TTDYEK
+207 TTYYEK

-244 GIYALARSESK
+244 GIFALARSESK
-255 VILQSLSNLHSISYE
+255 VVLQSLSNLYSISYE
-270 TNGGAFAE
+270 TNGGVFAAD
-278 GYSPCLSYTR
+278 YSPCLSYTR
-288 HSQSLSLPDKTQITK
+288 HSQSLSLPDETQITK
-303 AGSDFDGWY
+303 AGSDFGGWY

-365 TKGASENLI
+365 TKGATENLV
-374 TADGLGLTNNGR
+374 TADDLGLTNNGR

-416 MALWAQGNVS
+416 MALWSQGNVS
-426 GGDDGKTK
+426 GGDDGMTK

-448 KYFTDP
+448 KFFTDP

-540 GWHTKVGFGF
+540 GWHAKVGVGF
-550 EWSAGADGSL
+550 EWSAGTDGSL
-560 GFFGAKAKNTINFEA
+560 GFFGAKAKNTFNFEA

-663 LTNVGT
+663 LPNVGT

-749 ETHHVATK
+749 ETRHVATK
-757 YLYNPEAVDINGLY
+757 YLYNPEAVDINDLY
-771 KKVTIKDILEI
+771 KKVTIKDLLEI
-782 AGISESKGNLTLGNG
+782 AGISESKGNLVLGNG
-797 GRIKEIRGY
+797 GRIKRIRDY
-806 NYQGYRYG
+806 NYEGYQYG

-826 LSTYDTYNYY
+826 LSKSDTYNYY
-836 SEVEPGE
+836 SDPESGQV
-843 EVDISKIYVQAG
+843 VDISKIYVQAG

-891 GLTDAEELHGWKP
+891 GLTDGEELHGWKP
-904 KLKTRSIPAGS
+904 ATKTRSIPEGS
-915 VTEQHKEITDPEK
+915 ETQQHIKITDPDK

-955 KMKDITSLSVTQY
+955 KMKNITSLSVTQY

-976 KFKDFKFES
+976 KFKDFKCES
-985 AQYLEDIYE
+985 AEWLTDIYE
-994 SVYLN
+994 SLYLN
-999 LVPTMPQETIKCKQ
+999 LVPTMPGETIEYKLAENGDYKK
-1013 SEEEP
+1013 
-1018 EEDAYEV
+1018 D

-1036 GQNKIWIKV
+1036 GKNKIWIKV
-1045 TAADGYT
+1045 TAADGFT
-1052 TNKTAL
+1052 TKESVL

-1067 ENLQLKSLDGS
+1067 ENLQLKSPDGK
-1078 GNSMTLSYNAYT
+1078 GNTMTLSYNAYT
-1090 DRRIVNADDKNAG
+1090 DRRIVNADDKTAG
-1103 LLLRFL
+1103 LLLHIRQN
-1109 RGGAFYKMT
+1109 YHYYDMI
-1118 PDLGLANAYDPA
+1118 PDLGLKNPNDLPDFMSYVA
-1130 SFITIVSNAKG
+1130 TAKDRNG
-1141 RDEISEDDNNF
+1141 ISENDYDF
-1152 WTKVSVADLIA
+1152 WTKVSVADLKA
-1163 GTTKISGLKSQTLYS
+1163 GTTTISGLKSQTCYS

-1183 YYENGRK
+1183 FYESGAK
-1190 NARVSKGPCTWWGW
+1190 YARVSAGEPRRIWFWKTPTTAWWVGDR
-1204 AYQTWWANCET
+1204 T
-1215 GKSQKGTLTFWMHYL
+1215 GKSQKATLTFWMHYL
-1230 RAEHDEDAGADP
+1230 RAVTDEDGGTDP

-1249 SGAPF
+1249 SGAAF
-1254 LANLSN
+1254 LAKLSD

-1292 KEDDIVKGGSQCKY
+1292 KEEKIEKGGSQCKY

-1316 EKDHEFEIN
+1316 EKDHEFVIN

-1330 YDSDSSD
+1330 YDPKSSD
-1337 DLIGNVKMTVKYSV
+1337 DFIGDVTMTVKYSV
-1351 TDDKWYFKWSGDHT
+1351 QDDKWYFKWSGNHT
-1365 DSGEMKVGFREGR
+1365 DSGEMTVGFREGR
-1378 KDGKWNIPNTSE
+1378 KDDKWNIPNTSE
-1390 GQISVHWGA
+1390 GQIAVHWGA

-1406 SQKDSTKTQKQ
+1406 SQKDSTKTQ